1 MLKLPLLL
9 LFIRWAVSNTDHL
22 IILLKLPL
30 LLLFIR
36 WAVSNTD
43 HLIILLKLPLL
54 LFIYLFIYFSYFDP
68 LFCVQDNLKMAQSNI
83 LKFNTHMYRHIHK
96 TQQIFRP

>member
-1 MLKLPLLL
+1 MTLFFLAESRLFLLYFVSNFSL
-9 LFIRWAVSNTDHL
+9 TSSPILVPNKYYMSSLFI
-22 IILLKLPL
+22 
-30 LLLFIR
+30 
-36 WAVSNTD
+36 
-43 HLIILLKLPLL
+43 
-54 LFIYLFIYFSYFDP
+54 IYFSYFDP